1 MEDSETQKQLLNL
14 GKRLINNL
22 DRSKGDRTSEWM
34 TSYLAEKIIATES
47 VQEDKITTEQ
57 RECFETILHLW
68 EHRAHLPTHTRPFED
83 FEPVFRAIKHI
94 DPENPAPSYFRNE
107 NSSQAIPKDVEQYVN
122 LIVNL
127 DSATRVMLS
136 FYMKEA
142 IMSTMSESTIEWL
155 DAIKGIAESGE
166 ARIILNFLPEMDS
179 LNGKQANDLKS
190 KKIKQLTEQI
200 EKLESF
206 EHISKITRSNLQT
219 QLDKIEKS

>member
-1 MEDSETQKQLLNL
+1 MEDSETQQKLLNL
-14 GKRLINNL
+14 GRKLINNL
-22 DRSKGDRTSEWM
+22 ERSKGDRTSEWM

-47 VQEDKITTEQ
+47 VQKVKISTEQ
-57 RECFETILHLW
+57 RECFETILQLW

-107 NSSQAIPKDVEQYVN
+107 NSSQAIPKDVEQYIN

-142 IMSTMSESTIEWL
+142 MMSTMSETTIEWL
-155 DAIKGIAESGE
+155 DAIKGIENSDE
-166 ARIILNFLPEMDS
+166 ARVILNLLPEMDM
-179 LNGKQANDLKS
+179 LNEKQANDLKS
-190 KKIKQLTEQI
+190 KKVKQLTEQI
-200 EKLESF
+200 EKLETF
-206 EHISKITRSNLQT
+206 ENISRITRSELQI